1 MKQHL
6 QSIFNTRQYMLTE
19 NFEIYYYNDLNLSPV
34 PVHNHDF
41 YEFFFFLDGNV
52 EIMVE
57 QSKYRIRYGD
67 FLLLSPGISH
77 CHTFVDKEK
86 PYRRFVLWVGKEYY
100 NSLAVNSESY
110 RYLLDYVASTK
121 AYIFHNDNITFNT
134 IQSMLFRLIEESKNT
149 RFGKETEVT
158 LQLNSLLLHLNR
170 LVYEQN
176 HNYNVHSGQELAFR
190 LCNYISDNL
199 DGDLSLEKL
208 AKEFFVS
215 KFYISHNFKDNIGL
229 SLHQYI
235 IKKRLN
241 ASKDALLSDTPI
253 SKIYNQYGFS
263 DYSSFFRSFKRE
275 YGLSPKEYKELHKI
289 L

>member
-1 MKQHL
+1 
-6 QSIFNTRQYMLTE
+6 MLTD
-19 NFEIYYYNDLNLSPV
+19 NYEIYYYSDLNLSPV

-52 EIMVE
+52 EFMVG
-57 QSKYRIRYGD
+57 QSNYSIRYGD
-67 FLLLSPGISH
+67 FLLLPPGISH
-77 CHTFVDKEK
+77 CHAFVDKEK
-86 PYRRFVLWVGKEYY
+86 SYRRFVLWVSREYY
-100 NSLAVNSESY
+100 DNLAGTSESY
-110 RYLLDYVASTK
+110 RYLPDYVNSK
-121 AYIFHNDNITFNT
+121 KDYIFHNDNITFNS

-176 HNYNVHSGQELAFR
+176 HHQNVHTGQELTFR

-199 DGDLSLEKL
+199 EGDLSLDRL
-208 AKEFFVS
+208 AKEFYVS
-215 KFYISHNFKDNIGL
+215 KFYISHHFKDNIGL